1 MRSTSSDTRPCC
13 GRFVALM
20 RKAET
25 RNIVLVVDD
34 SPETLRLLTDAIEAA
49 GMTVLVARE
58 GEHALSIVEKLLPDV
73 ILMDAVM
80 PGTDGF
86 ATCRRLKQNKA
97 LAHVPIVFMTGLS
110 DTEHII
116 EGLEAGGVD
125 YVTKPIVPGELLA
138 RIRVHL
144 ANARIAQSARTALDA
159 FGRFLLATSHRGTI
173 LWCTPQAAKLLAD
186 GFKDFDT
193 EGYVLSQDVQVWLN
207 QCAAAP
213 PASIPVSIDLKT
225 DRSSVRLRLIYIA
238 QIGPDEYLLR
248 LIEGEIG
255 DDRALLRQKLKVT
268 EREAEVLL
276 WIARGKSNRDIA
288 DILDLSPRTVN
299 KHLEQ
304 IYAKLGVE
312 NRTSAAALA
321 VRTIGVR

>member
-1 MRSTSSDTRPCC
+1 
-13 GRFVALM
+13 M
-20 RKAET
+20 RKSET
-25 RNIVLVVDD
+25 RDIVLVVDD
-34 SPETLRLLTDAIEAA
+34 SPETLRLLTDALEDA

-58 GEHALSIVEKLLPDV
+58 GEHALSIVERVLPDI

-80 PGTDGF
+80 PGADGF
-86 ATCRRLKQNKA
+86 ATTRRLKQNKA
-97 LAHVPIVFMTGLS
+97 MAHVPVIFMTGLS
-110 DTEHII
+110 DSEHII

-144 ANARIAQSARTALDA
+144 ANARMAHSARTALDA
-159 FGRFLLATSHRGTI
+159 FGRFLLAASNGGSI
-173 LWCTPQAAKLLAD
+173 LWYTPQAAKLLGIA
-186 GFKDFDT
+186 FADFDR
-193 EGYVLSQDVQVWLN
+193 ENYVLPPDVLGWLH
-207 QCAAAP
+207 QCAAASP
-213 PASIPVSIDLKT
+213 GAEPASIDLKT
-225 DRSSVRLRLIYIA
+225 GKTSARMRLVYVARVGA
-238 QIGPDEYLLR
+238 DEHLLR

-255 DDRALLRQKLKVT
+255 DDRALLKKKLAVT

-276 WIARGKSNRDIA
+276 WIAHGKSNRDIA
-288 DILDLSPRTVN
+288 EILDLSPRTVN

-312 NRTSAAALA
+312 NRASAAALA

>member
-1 MRSTSSDTRPCC
+1 MRRS
-13 GRFVALM
+13 
-20 RKAET
+20 ET
-25 RNIVLVVDD
+25 RDIVLVVDD
-34 SPETLRLLTDAIEAA
+34 SPETLRLLTDAIEDA

-58 GEHALSIVEKLLPDV
+58 GEHALSIVEKVVPDV
-73 ILMDAVM
+73 ILMDALM

-86 ATCRRLKQNKA
+86 ATCRKLKQNRA
-97 LAHVPIVFMTGLS
+97 LAHVPIIFMTGLT

-125 YVTKPIVPGELLA
+125 YISKPIVPGELLA

-144 ANARIAQSARTALDA
+144 ANARMAHSARTALDA
-159 FGRFLLATSHRGTI
+159 FGKFLLAASHTGHV
-173 LWCTPQAAKLLAD
+173 LWYTPQAAKLLGDA
-186 GFKDFDT
+186 FTNFDR
-193 EGYVLSQDVQVWLN
+193 EDYVLPQDVQAWLH
-207 QCAAAP
+207 QCAAAQRG
-213 PASIPVSIDLKT
+213 AEPVSFNLKA
-225 DRSSVRLRLIYIA
+225 RNSSLGMRLLYIA

-248 LIEGEIG
+248 LLQGEID
-255 DDRALLRQKLKVT
+255 DDRTLLKQKLTVT

-288 DILDLSPRTVN
+288 EILDLSPRTVN

-321 VRTIGVR
+321 VRTIGIR

>member
-1 MRSTSSDTRPCC
+1 MRNS
-13 GRFVALM
+13 
-20 RKAET
+20 ET

-34 SPETLRLLTDAIEAA
+34 SPETLRLLTDAIEDA

-58 GEHALSIVEKLLPDV
+58 GAHALSIVEKLLPDV
-73 ILMDAVM
+73 ILMDAIM

-86 ATCRRLKQNKA
+86 ATCRLLKQNRA

-110 DTEHII
+110 DTDHIV
-116 EGLEAGGVD
+116 EGFEAGAVD
-125 YVTKPIVPGELLA
+125 YLTKPIVPGELLA

-159 FGRFLLATSHRGTI
+159 FGRFLLATSHTGTI
-173 LWCTPQAAKLLAD
+173 LWCTPQAAKLLGE

-193 EGYVLSQDVQVWLN
+193 DGHVLSDDVQLWLQ
-207 QCAAAP
+207 QCASAT
-213 PASIPVSIDLKT
+213 PATMPVSIDLKT
-225 DRSSVRLRLIYIA
+225 DKSTVRLRLIYIA
-238 QIGPDEYLLR
+238 QIGGDEFLLR
-248 LIEGEIG
+248 LIEGAID
-255 DDRALLRQKLKVT
+255 DDRVLLKQKLKLT

-288 DILDLSPRTVN
+288 EILDLSPRTVN

-312 NRTSAAALA
+312 NRASAAALA
-321 VRTIGVR
+321 IRAIGIR

>member
-1 MRSTSSDTRPCC
+1 
-13 GRFVALM
+13 VALM
-20 RKAET
+20 RKRET
-25 RNIVLVVDD
+25 RDIVLVVDD
-34 SPETLRLLTDAIEAA
+34 SPETLRLLTDALEDA

-58 GEHALSIVEKLLPDV
+58 GEHALSIVEKVLPDV
-73 ILMDAVM
+73 ILMDALM

-86 ATCRRLKQNKA
+86 ETCRRLKQNKA
-97 LAHVPIVFMTGLS
+97 LTHVPVLFMTGLS

-138 RIRVHL
+138 RIRVHI
-144 ANARIAQSARTALDA
+144 ANARIANSARTALDA
-159 FGRFLLATSHRGTI
+159 FGRFLLATSRTGSV
-173 LWCTPQAAKLLAD
+173 LWCTPQAAKLLGDA
-186 GFKDFDT
+186 FRDFDT
-193 EGYVLSQDVQVWLN
+193 EDYVLPHAAQVWLQ
-207 QCAAAP
+207 QCVVAATAQ
-213 PASIPVSIDLKT
+213 PASIPASIGLKT
-225 DRSSVRLRLIYIA
+225 DKASVKLQLIYIA
-238 QIGPDEYLLR
+238 QIGADEYLLR

-255 DDRALLRQKLKVT
+255 DDQTLLNRKLAVT

-288 DILDLSPRTVN
+288 EILDLSPRTVN

-312 NRTSAAALA
+312 NRASAAALA
-321 VRTIGVR
+321 VRTIGIR

>member
-1 MRSTSSDTRPCC
+1 VAPMRN
-13 GRFVALM
+13 
-20 RKAET
+20 ET
-25 RNIVLVVDD
+25 RDIVLVVDD
-34 SPETLRLLTDAIEAA
+34 SPDTLRMLTDAIEEA

-58 GEHALSIVEKLLPDV
+58 GDHALSIVEKVVPDV
-73 ILMDAVM
+73 VLMDAVM

-97 LAHVPIVFMTGLS
+97 LAHVPVIFMTGLS

-125 YVTKPIVPGELLA
+125 YISKPIVPGELLA

-144 ANARIAQSARTALDA
+144 ANARMAHSARTALDA
-159 FGRFLLATSHRGTI
+159 FGRFLLAASRTGRI
-173 LWCTPQAAKLLAD
+173 LWCTPQATKLLGVALT
-186 GFKDFDT
+186 DFDR
-193 EGYVLSQDVQVWLN
+193 EDYVLPQRIQIWLH

-213 PASIPVSIDLKT
+213 PGSEPASIDLKT
-225 DRSSVRLRLIYIA
+225 GKSSVAMRLIYIT

-248 LIEGEIG
+248 LVEGAVG
-255 DDRALLRQKLKVT
+255 DDQTLLKQKLTVT

-288 DILDLSPRTVN
+288 EILDLSPRTVN

-312 NRTSAAALA
+312 NRASAAALA
-321 VRTIGVR
+321 VRTIGIP

>member
-1 MRSTSSDTRPCC
+1 MP
-13 GRFVALM
+13 
-20 RKAET
+20 RKEC

-34 SPETLRLLTDAIEAA
+34 SPGTLGVLTDAIEEA

-58 GEHALSIVEKLLPDV
+58 GDDALAIVEKVTPDV

-86 ATCRRLKQNKA
+86 ETCRRLKQTKA
-97 LAHVPIVFMTGLS
+97 LAHVPVIFMTGLS
-110 DTEHII
+110 DSEHII

-125 YVTKPIVPGELLA
+125 YVTKPIVPGELIA

-144 ANARIAQSARTALDA
+144 ANARMAHSARAALDV
-159 FGRFLLATSHRGTI
+159 FGRFLLAASLDGRI
-173 LWCTPQAAKLLAD
+173 LWCTPQAGKLLGAA
-186 GFKDFDT
+186 FRDFDT
-193 EGYVLSQDVQVWLN
+193 EGYVLPRGVRDWLA
-207 QCAAAP
+207 QSAAVAKPTVAP
-213 PASIPVSIDLKT
+213 AIDLAPDAST
-225 DRSSVRLRLIYIA
+225 TALRLVYVGQVGA
-238 QIGPDEYLLR
+238 DEFLLR
-248 LIEGEIG
+248 LVEGEAE
-255 DDRALLRQKLKVT
+255 DDQSVLKHKLSVT

-288 DILDLSPRTVN
+288 EILDLSPRTVN

-312 NRTSAAALA
+312 NRASAAALA
-321 VRTIGVR
+321 VRTIGIR